1 VSLAAW
7 SRDNRRVTLRTLALI
22 AVLVLP
28 TCRGLDDPGASVGVF
43 FPRYG
48 SMGSTPLALTE
59 GRLEV
64 KDGCLWLVHIVGTKI
79 LPIWPGGY
87 GLRGSV
93 GSLQV
98 TDSAGVV
105 VAAEGQRVRV
115 GGGEYPVAD
124 ARRLMG
130 REEPAA
136 CGESGFWLV
145 GAITAS

>member
-1 VSLAAW
+1 MLTA
-7 SRDNRRVTLRTLALI
+7 
-22 AVLVLP
+22 LVLP
-28 TCRGLDDPGASVGVF
+28 ACRGLDDPGASIGVF

-48 SMGSTPLALTE
+48 SMGPVPGALSE

-64 KDGCLWLVHIVGTKI
+64 KDGCLWLVRTVGTRI

-87 GLRGSV
+87 GVRGTV
-93 GSLQV
+93 GSLEV
-98 TDSAGVV
+98 TDSSGRV
-105 VAAEGQRVRV
+105 VATEGQSVRM

-136 CGESGFWLV
+136 CGGRGFWLV
-145 GAITAS
+145 GAVTAPAGRSATP